1 MPAYLLVME
10 GEEAQRRGRYADIP
24 AQGLGFQV
32 ATETTKIAKERA
44 LNKLEVIRW
53 RPR

>member
-24 AQGLGFQV
+24 AQGLGFQAV
-32 ATETTKIAKERA
+32 LAGQVS
-44 LNKLEVIRW
+44 LLSFSS
-53 RPR
+53 